1 MKDIPVFTT
10 ENGAASLILREIP
23 YQQTAYV
30 IVQDSLEPEKLLEE
44 CRSFCCAC
52 GAEFVYATGRGCLE
66 GRPFHTAM
74 WQMQCSAAT
83 LGDTDGALWPVQE
96 NTLAVWRE
104 IYNKK
109 VRCVPN
115 GAWMTMADGME
126 MLKKGDGYFV
136 HRGETL
142 LGIGRAS
149 AGCIDWVAA
158 TQPGAGETVVKALAH
173 AVTEEVISLTVASGN
188 KKAVKL
194 YAGLGFIRVKEL
206 SRWYRLT

>member
-30 IVQDSLEPEKLLEE
+30 TVQDSLEPEKLLEE

-52 GAEFVYATGRGCLE
+52 GAEAVYATGHACLE
-66 GRPFHTAM
+66 RWPFHTAM

-96 NTLAVWRE
+96 HTLAAWRE
-104 IYNKK
+104 IYNEK
-109 VRCVPN
+109 VRRVPN
-115 GAWMTMADGME
+115 GAWMTMADGAE

-194 YAGLGFIRVKEL
+194 YEGLGFIRVKEL